1 MTVSF
6 LTDEHVPRVFCTV
19 LRSNGYNVVRA
30 RDVFGEGTD
39 DEELLE
45 YCESEGYLF
54 VTHDK
59 KDFASQE
66 SDAGVIVYTDSV
78 FLRDEPEAA
87 VRAVERVLD
96 VYPTSE
102 LRGEVVWLSQWR
114 S

>member
-1 MTVSF
+1 
-6 LTDEHVPRVFCTV
+6 V

-30 RDVFGEGTD
+30 REVFGEGTD

-45 YCESEGYLF
+45 YCESEGHLLI
-54 VTHDK
+54 THDK

-66 SDAGVIVYTDSV
+66 SDAGVVVYTDSV

-87 VRAVERVLD
+87 VWAVERVLNA
-96 VYPTSE
+96 YPLSE